1 MRVAAVNSLVAVVL
15 GTMAGIALARRSGK
29 WSRPFLILVFLILVA
44 PEIVDA
50 ISYLIFFVRINLGW
64 SFARLVIGHSI
75 FNSAVVTLIVLAR
88 LQGLDESLEEAAADL
103 GATPWRAFR
112 QITLPLMLPAVLAGA
127 LLSFTFS
134 LDDVIISSFVSTS
147 GGTTLPVYVFSAL
160 RTGLRG
166 DLAAISTVTLAA
178 TLVALG
184 VMVFALRRSGESVEG
199 SGRDH
204 HRGRMKRTVFAGGTI
219 ITSDPNGRR
228 TSAVAIEGDRIVAI
242 GDDALRLADG
252 SAEKIDLAG
261 KTLVP
266 GFRDGHCHP
275 VLGGAEM
282 GGAPI
287 WGVADLD
294 ELLDIV
300 RRYADENPDL
310 DWIRGFG
317 YLPAMLPNGRG
328 DATILDQVVGDRPV
342 WLTANDGHTGWVNS
356 VALERAG
363 IDATTPDPAHG
374 EIVRRADGSPSGA
387 LLESAQGLI
396 EAVAPPGHIRR
407 RGGRGPQRPSSSS
420 EQTGSRGPRTPW
432 RHLRMS
438 MCSSTWRVRTQPSPG

>member
-1 MRVAAVNSLVAVVL
+1 MTASPAPVRRRWDWLNGVLRTYAVLVYVFLFIPILIVVIYSFNKGRFLMDWDGFGTNWYATALRNVGIQRALGTSVRVAAVNALVAVVL

-103 GATPWRAFR
+103 GATPARAFR

-199 SGRDH
+199 
-204 HRGRMKRTVFAGGTI
+204 VVGTI
-219 ITSDPNGRR
+219 TG
-228 TSAVAIEGDRIVAI
+228 
-242 GDDALRLADG
+242 
-252 SAEKIDLAG
+252 AG
-261 KTLVP
+261 
-266 GFRDGHCHP
+266 
-275 VLGGAEM
+275 
-282 GGAPI
+282 
-287 WGVADLD
+287 
-294 ELLDIV
+294 
-300 RRYADENPDL
+300 
-310 DWIRGFG
+310 
-317 YLPAMLPNGRG
+317 
-328 DATILDQVVGDRPV
+328 
-342 WLTANDGHTGWVNS
+342 
-356 VALERAG
+356 
-363 IDATTPDPAHG
+363 
-374 EIVRRADGSPSGA
+374 
-387 LLESAQGLI
+387 
-396 EAVAPPGHIRR
+396 
-407 RGGRGPQRPSSSS
+407 
-420 EQTGSRGPRTPW
+420 
-432 RHLRMS
+432 
-438 MCSSTWRVRTQPSPG
+438 

>member
-1 MRVAAVNSLVAVVL
+1 MTTVALARRRWDWLNGVLRTYAVLVYVFLFTPILVVVIYSFNRGRFLLTWDGFGTNWYGAALENQGIQRALATSLRVAAVNSVVAVLL
-15 GTMAGIALARRSGK
+15 GTMAGIALARRAGK

-199 SGRDH
+199 
-204 HRGRMKRTVFAGGTI
+204 VVGTI
-219 ITSDPNGRR
+219 TG
-228 TSAVAIEGDRIVAI
+228 
-242 GDDALRLADG
+242 
-252 SAEKIDLAG
+252 AG
-261 KTLVP
+261 
-266 GFRDGHCHP
+266 
-275 VLGGAEM
+275 
-282 GGAPI
+282 
-287 WGVADLD
+287 
-294 ELLDIV
+294 
-300 RRYADENPDL
+300 
-310 DWIRGFG
+310 
-317 YLPAMLPNGRG
+317 
-328 DATILDQVVGDRPV
+328 
-342 WLTANDGHTGWVNS
+342 
-356 VALERAG
+356 
-363 IDATTPDPAHG
+363 
-374 EIVRRADGSPSGA
+374 
-387 LLESAQGLI
+387 
-396 EAVAPPGHIRR
+396 
-407 RGGRGPQRPSSSS
+407 
-420 EQTGSRGPRTPW
+420 
-432 RHLRMS
+432 
-438 MCSSTWRVRTQPSPG
+438 

>member
-1 MRVAAVNSLVAVVL
+1 MTTVARVRRRWDWLNGLLRSWAVLVYVFLFTPILVVVIYSFNRGRFLLTWDGWGTDWYGVALQNEGIQRALATSVRVAAVNALFAVVL

-199 SGRDH
+199 
-204 HRGRMKRTVFAGGTI
+204 VVGTI
-219 ITSDPNGRR
+219 TG
-228 TSAVAIEGDRIVAI
+228 
-242 GDDALRLADG
+242 
-252 SAEKIDLAG
+252 AG
-261 KTLVP
+261 
-266 GFRDGHCHP
+266 
-275 VLGGAEM
+275 
-282 GGAPI
+282 
-287 WGVADLD
+287 
-294 ELLDIV
+294 
-300 RRYADENPDL
+300 
-310 DWIRGFG
+310 
-317 YLPAMLPNGRG
+317 
-328 DATILDQVVGDRPV
+328 
-342 WLTANDGHTGWVNS
+342 
-356 VALERAG
+356 
-363 IDATTPDPAHG
+363 
-374 EIVRRADGSPSGA
+374 
-387 LLESAQGLI
+387 
-396 EAVAPPGHIRR
+396 
-407 RGGRGPQRPSSSS
+407 
-420 EQTGSRGPRTPW
+420 
-432 RHLRMS
+432 
-438 MCSSTWRVRTQPSPG
+438 

>member
-1 MRVAAVNSLVAVVL
+1 MTTAAPLRRRWDWFNGLLRTYAVLLYIFLFTPILVVVIYSFNKGRFLVNWDGFGTNWYGVAVENEGIQNALATSLRVAAANAVVAVVL

-88 LQGLDESLEEAAADL
+88 LQGLDESPEEAAADL

-127 LLSFTFS
+127 LLAFTFS

-160 RTGLRG
+160 RTGMRG

-199 SGRDH
+199 
-204 HRGRMKRTVFAGGTI
+204 VVGTI
-219 ITSDPNGRR
+219 TG
-228 TSAVAIEGDRIVAI
+228 
-242 GDDALRLADG
+242 
-252 SAEKIDLAG
+252 AG
-261 KTLVP
+261 
-266 GFRDGHCHP
+266 
-275 VLGGAEM
+275 
-282 GGAPI
+282 
-287 WGVADLD
+287 
-294 ELLDIV
+294 
-300 RRYADENPDL
+300 
-310 DWIRGFG
+310 
-317 YLPAMLPNGRG
+317 
-328 DATILDQVVGDRPV
+328 
-342 WLTANDGHTGWVNS
+342 
-356 VALERAG
+356 
-363 IDATTPDPAHG
+363 
-374 EIVRRADGSPSGA
+374 
-387 LLESAQGLI
+387 
-396 EAVAPPGHIRR
+396 
-407 RGGRGPQRPSSSS
+407 
-420 EQTGSRGPRTPW
+420 
-432 RHLRMS
+432 
-438 MCSSTWRVRTQPSPG
+438 

>member
-1 MRVAAVNSLVAVVL
+1 MTTASPARRRRDWLNGVLRSYAVLVYIFLFTPILVVVIYSFNKGRFLLTWDGFGTNWYGAALENVGIQRALATSIRVAAVNSLVAVL
-15 GTMAGIALARRSGK
+15 FGTMAGIALARRSGK

-166 DLAAISTVTLAA
+166 DLAAISTVTLLA

-199 SGRDH
+199 
-204 HRGRMKRTVFAGGTI
+204 VVGTI
-219 ITSDPNGRR
+219 TG
-228 TSAVAIEGDRIVAI
+228 
-242 GDDALRLADG
+242 
-252 SAEKIDLAG
+252 AG
-261 KTLVP
+261 
-266 GFRDGHCHP
+266 
-275 VLGGAEM
+275 
-282 GGAPI
+282 
-287 WGVADLD
+287 
-294 ELLDIV
+294 
-300 RRYADENPDL
+300 
-310 DWIRGFG
+310 
-317 YLPAMLPNGRG
+317 
-328 DATILDQVVGDRPV
+328 
-342 WLTANDGHTGWVNS
+342 
-356 VALERAG
+356 
-363 IDATTPDPAHG
+363 
-374 EIVRRADGSPSGA
+374 
-387 LLESAQGLI
+387 
-396 EAVAPPGHIRR
+396 
-407 RGGRGPQRPSSSS
+407 
-420 EQTGSRGPRTPW
+420 
-432 RHLRMS
+432 
-438 MCSSTWRVRTQPSPG
+438 

>member
-1 MRVAAVNSLVAVVL
+1 VTTVARIRGRWDWFNGLLRTWAVLVYVFLFTPILVVVIYSFNRGRFLLTWDGFGTDWYGVALQNEGIQRALATSVRVAAVNSIVAVVL

-166 DLAAISTVTLAA
+166 DLAAISSVTLAA

-199 SGRDH
+199 
-204 HRGRMKRTVFAGGTI
+204 VVGTI
-219 ITSDPNGRR
+219 TG
-228 TSAVAIEGDRIVAI
+228 
-242 GDDALRLADG
+242 
-252 SAEKIDLAG
+252 AG
-261 KTLVP
+261 
-266 GFRDGHCHP
+266 
-275 VLGGAEM
+275 
-282 GGAPI
+282 
-287 WGVADLD
+287 
-294 ELLDIV
+294 
-300 RRYADENPDL
+300 
-310 DWIRGFG
+310 
-317 YLPAMLPNGRG
+317 
-328 DATILDQVVGDRPV
+328 
-342 WLTANDGHTGWVNS
+342 
-356 VALERAG
+356 
-363 IDATTPDPAHG
+363 
-374 EIVRRADGSPSGA
+374 
-387 LLESAQGLI
+387 
-396 EAVAPPGHIRR
+396 
-407 RGGRGPQRPSSSS
+407 
-420 EQTGSRGPRTPW
+420 
-432 RHLRMS
+432 
-438 MCSSTWRVRTQPSPG
+438 

>member
-1 MRVAAVNSLVAVVL
+1 MTTLARVRRRWDWLNGLLRSWAVLVYVFLFTPILVVVIYSFNRGRFLLTWDGFGTDWYGVALQNEGIQRALATSVRVAAVNSIVAVVL

-199 SGRDH
+199 
-204 HRGRMKRTVFAGGTI
+204 VVGTI
-219 ITSDPNGRR
+219 TG
-228 TSAVAIEGDRIVAI
+228 
-242 GDDALRLADG
+242 
-252 SAEKIDLAG
+252 AG
-261 KTLVP
+261 
-266 GFRDGHCHP
+266 
-275 VLGGAEM
+275 
-282 GGAPI
+282 
-287 WGVADLD
+287 
-294 ELLDIV
+294 
-300 RRYADENPDL
+300 
-310 DWIRGFG
+310 
-317 YLPAMLPNGRG
+317 
-328 DATILDQVVGDRPV
+328 
-342 WLTANDGHTGWVNS
+342 
-356 VALERAG
+356 
-363 IDATTPDPAHG
+363 
-374 EIVRRADGSPSGA
+374 
-387 LLESAQGLI
+387 
-396 EAVAPPGHIRR
+396 
-407 RGGRGPQRPSSSS
+407 
-420 EQTGSRGPRTPW
+420 
-432 RHLRMS
+432 
-438 MCSSTWRVRTQPSPG
+438 

>member
-1 MRVAAVNSLVAVVL
+1 MTAVARIRGRWDWFNGLLRTWAVLVYVFLFTPILVVVIYSFNRGRFLLTWDGFGTDWYGVALQNEGIQRALATSVRVAAVNSIVAVVL

-199 SGRDH
+199 
-204 HRGRMKRTVFAGGTI
+204 VVGTI
-219 ITSDPNGRR
+219 TG
-228 TSAVAIEGDRIVAI
+228 
-242 GDDALRLADG
+242 
-252 SAEKIDLAG
+252 AG
-261 KTLVP
+261 
-266 GFRDGHCHP
+266 
-275 VLGGAEM
+275 
-282 GGAPI
+282 
-287 WGVADLD
+287 
-294 ELLDIV
+294 
-300 RRYADENPDL
+300 
-310 DWIRGFG
+310 
-317 YLPAMLPNGRG
+317 
-328 DATILDQVVGDRPV
+328 
-342 WLTANDGHTGWVNS
+342 
-356 VALERAG
+356 
-363 IDATTPDPAHG
+363 
-374 EIVRRADGSPSGA
+374 
-387 LLESAQGLI
+387 
-396 EAVAPPGHIRR
+396 
-407 RGGRGPQRPSSSS
+407 
-420 EQTGSRGPRTPW
+420 
-432 RHLRMS
+432 
-438 MCSSTWRVRTQPSPG
+438 

>member
-1 MRVAAVNSLVAVVL
+1 MTASPAPVRRRWDWLNGVLRTYAVLVYVFLFIPILIVVIYSFNKGRFLMDWDGFGTNWYATALQNVGIQRALGTSIRVAAVNSLVAVVL

-103 GATPWRAFR
+103 GATPARAFR

-160 RTGLRG
+160 RTGIRG

-199 SGRDH
+199 
-204 HRGRMKRTVFAGGTI
+204 VVGTI
-219 ITSDPNGRR
+219 TG
-228 TSAVAIEGDRIVAI
+228 
-242 GDDALRLADG
+242 
-252 SAEKIDLAG
+252 AG
-261 KTLVP
+261 
-266 GFRDGHCHP
+266 
-275 VLGGAEM
+275 
-282 GGAPI
+282 
-287 WGVADLD
+287 
-294 ELLDIV
+294 
-300 RRYADENPDL
+300 
-310 DWIRGFG
+310 
-317 YLPAMLPNGRG
+317 
-328 DATILDQVVGDRPV
+328 
-342 WLTANDGHTGWVNS
+342 
-356 VALERAG
+356 
-363 IDATTPDPAHG
+363 
-374 EIVRRADGSPSGA
+374 
-387 LLESAQGLI
+387 
-396 EAVAPPGHIRR
+396 
-407 RGGRGPQRPSSSS
+407 
-420 EQTGSRGPRTPW
+420 
-432 RHLRMS
+432 
-438 MCSSTWRVRTQPSPG
+438 

>member
-1 MRVAAVNSLVAVVL
+1 MTIAAPVRRRWDWLNGALRTYSVLVYIFLFTPILVVVIYSFNRGRFLVNWDGFGTNWYGTALENEGIQRALNTSLRVAAANAVVAVVL

-29 WSRPFLILVFLILVA
+29 WSRPFLVLVFLILVA

-160 RTGLRG
+160 RTGMRG

-178 TLVALG
+178 TLIALA

-199 SGRDH
+199 
-204 HRGRMKRTVFAGGTI
+204 VVGTI
-219 ITSDPNGRR
+219 TG
-228 TSAVAIEGDRIVAI
+228 
-242 GDDALRLADG
+242 
-252 SAEKIDLAG
+252 AG
-261 KTLVP
+261 
-266 GFRDGHCHP
+266 
-275 VLGGAEM
+275 
-282 GGAPI
+282 
-287 WGVADLD
+287 
-294 ELLDIV
+294 
-300 RRYADENPDL
+300 
-310 DWIRGFG
+310 
-317 YLPAMLPNGRG
+317 
-328 DATILDQVVGDRPV
+328 
-342 WLTANDGHTGWVNS
+342 
-356 VALERAG
+356 
-363 IDATTPDPAHG
+363 
-374 EIVRRADGSPSGA
+374 
-387 LLESAQGLI
+387 
-396 EAVAPPGHIRR
+396 
-407 RGGRGPQRPSSSS
+407 
-420 EQTGSRGPRTPW
+420 
-432 RHLRMS
+432 
-438 MCSSTWRVRTQPSPG
+438 

>member
-1 MRVAAVNSLVAVVL
+1 MTTVARVRRRWDWFNGLLRTWAVLVYVFLFTPILVVVIYSFNRGRFLLTWDGFGTDWYGVALQNEGIQRALATSVRVAAVNSIVAVVL

-29 WSRPFLILVFLILVA
+29 WSRRFLILVFLILVA

-199 SGRDH
+199 
-204 HRGRMKRTVFAGGTI
+204 VVGTI
-219 ITSDPNGRR
+219 TG
-228 TSAVAIEGDRIVAI
+228 
-242 GDDALRLADG
+242 
-252 SAEKIDLAG
+252 AG
-261 KTLVP
+261 
-266 GFRDGHCHP
+266 
-275 VLGGAEM
+275 
-282 GGAPI
+282 
-287 WGVADLD
+287 
-294 ELLDIV
+294 
-300 RRYADENPDL
+300 
-310 DWIRGFG
+310 
-317 YLPAMLPNGRG
+317 
-328 DATILDQVVGDRPV
+328 
-342 WLTANDGHTGWVNS
+342 
-356 VALERAG
+356 
-363 IDATTPDPAHG
+363 
-374 EIVRRADGSPSGA
+374 
-387 LLESAQGLI
+387 
-396 EAVAPPGHIRR
+396 
-407 RGGRGPQRPSSSS
+407 
-420 EQTGSRGPRTPW
+420 
-432 RHLRMS
+432 
-438 MCSSTWRVRTQPSPG
+438 

>member
-1 MRVAAVNSLVAVVL
+1 MTTAAPLRRRWDWFNGLLRTYAVLLYIFLFTPILVVVVYSFNRGRFLVNWDGFGTIWYGVALENDGIQNALATSLRVAAANAVVAVVL

-127 LLSFTFS
+127 LLAFTFS
-134 LDDVIISSFVSTS
+134 LDDVIISSFVSTA

-160 RTGLRG
+160 RTGMRG

-199 SGRDH
+199 
-204 HRGRMKRTVFAGGTI
+204 VVGTI
-219 ITSDPNGRR
+219 TG
-228 TSAVAIEGDRIVAI
+228 
-242 GDDALRLADG
+242 
-252 SAEKIDLAG
+252 AG
-261 KTLVP
+261 
-266 GFRDGHCHP
+266 
-275 VLGGAEM
+275 
-282 GGAPI
+282 
-287 WGVADLD
+287 
-294 ELLDIV
+294 
-300 RRYADENPDL
+300 
-310 DWIRGFG
+310 
-317 YLPAMLPNGRG
+317 
-328 DATILDQVVGDRPV
+328 
-342 WLTANDGHTGWVNS
+342 
-356 VALERAG
+356 
-363 IDATTPDPAHG
+363 
-374 EIVRRADGSPSGA
+374 
-387 LLESAQGLI
+387 
-396 EAVAPPGHIRR
+396 
-407 RGGRGPQRPSSSS
+407 
-420 EQTGSRGPRTPW
+420 
-432 RHLRMS
+432 
-438 MCSSTWRVRTQPSPG
+438 

>member
-1 MRVAAVNSLVAVVL
+1 MTTLAPLRRRWDWFNGLLRTWAVLVYVFLFTPILVVVIYSFNRGRFLLTWDGFGTNWYGAALQNEGIQRALATSVRVAAVNAVVAVVL

-112 QITLPLMLPAVLAGA
+112 QITLPLMLPAVLAGG

-199 SGRDH
+199 
-204 HRGRMKRTVFAGGTI
+204 VVGTI
-219 ITSDPNGRR
+219 TG
-228 TSAVAIEGDRIVAI
+228 
-242 GDDALRLADG
+242 
-252 SAEKIDLAG
+252 AG
-261 KTLVP
+261 
-266 GFRDGHCHP
+266 
-275 VLGGAEM
+275 
-282 GGAPI
+282 
-287 WGVADLD
+287 
-294 ELLDIV
+294 
-300 RRYADENPDL
+300 
-310 DWIRGFG
+310 
-317 YLPAMLPNGRG
+317 
-328 DATILDQVVGDRPV
+328 
-342 WLTANDGHTGWVNS
+342 
-356 VALERAG
+356 
-363 IDATTPDPAHG
+363 
-374 EIVRRADGSPSGA
+374 
-387 LLESAQGLI
+387 
-396 EAVAPPGHIRR
+396 
-407 RGGRGPQRPSSSS
+407 
-420 EQTGSRGPRTPW
+420 
-432 RHLRMS
+432 
-438 MCSSTWRVRTQPSPG
+438 

>member
-1 MRVAAVNSLVAVVL
+1 MTVAAPVRRRWDWLNGVLRTYSVLVYIFLFTPILVVVVYSFNRGRFLVNWDGFGTNWYGTALENEGIQRALTTSLRVAAANSVVAVVL

-160 RTGLRG
+160 RTGMRG

-199 SGRDH
+199 
-204 HRGRMKRTVFAGGTI
+204 VVGTI
-219 ITSDPNGRR
+219 TG
-228 TSAVAIEGDRIVAI
+228 
-242 GDDALRLADG
+242 
-252 SAEKIDLAG
+252 AG
-261 KTLVP
+261 
-266 GFRDGHCHP
+266 
-275 VLGGAEM
+275 
-282 GGAPI
+282 
-287 WGVADLD
+287 
-294 ELLDIV
+294 
-300 RRYADENPDL
+300 
-310 DWIRGFG
+310 
-317 YLPAMLPNGRG
+317 
-328 DATILDQVVGDRPV
+328 
-342 WLTANDGHTGWVNS
+342 
-356 VALERAG
+356 
-363 IDATTPDPAHG
+363 
-374 EIVRRADGSPSGA
+374 
-387 LLESAQGLI
+387 
-396 EAVAPPGHIRR
+396 
-407 RGGRGPQRPSSSS
+407 
-420 EQTGSRGPRTPW
+420 
-432 RHLRMS
+432 
-438 MCSSTWRVRTQPSPG
+438 

>member
-1 MRVAAVNSLVAVVL
+1 MTTVAVVRRRWDWLNGVLRTYAVLVYVFLFTPILVVVIYSFNRGRFLLTWDGFGTNWYGVALENQGIQRALATSLRVAAVNSVVAVVL

-178 TLVALG
+178 TLLALG
-184 VMVFALRRSGESVEG
+184 VMVFALRRSGQSVEG
-199 SGRDH
+199 
-204 HRGRMKRTVFAGGTI
+204 VVGTI
-219 ITSDPNGRR
+219 TG
-228 TSAVAIEGDRIVAI
+228 
-242 GDDALRLADG
+242 
-252 SAEKIDLAG
+252 AG
-261 KTLVP
+261 
-266 GFRDGHCHP
+266 
-275 VLGGAEM
+275 
-282 GGAPI
+282 
-287 WGVADLD
+287 
-294 ELLDIV
+294 
-300 RRYADENPDL
+300 
-310 DWIRGFG
+310 
-317 YLPAMLPNGRG
+317 
-328 DATILDQVVGDRPV
+328 
-342 WLTANDGHTGWVNS
+342 
-356 VALERAG
+356 
-363 IDATTPDPAHG
+363 
-374 EIVRRADGSPSGA
+374 
-387 LLESAQGLI
+387 
-396 EAVAPPGHIRR
+396 
-407 RGGRGPQRPSSSS
+407 
-420 EQTGSRGPRTPW
+420 
-432 RHLRMS
+432 
-438 MCSSTWRVRTQPSPG
+438 

>member
-1 MRVAAVNSLVAVVL
+1 MTTAAPLRRRWDWFNGLLRTYAVLLYIFLFTPILVVVIYSFNRGRFLVTWDGIGTIWYGVALENEGIQNALATSLRVAAANAVVAVVL

-127 LLSFTFS
+127 LLAFTFS

-160 RTGLRG
+160 RTGMRG

-199 SGRDH
+199 
-204 HRGRMKRTVFAGGTI
+204 VVGTI
-219 ITSDPNGRR
+219 TG
-228 TSAVAIEGDRIVAI
+228 
-242 GDDALRLADG
+242 
-252 SAEKIDLAG
+252 AG
-261 KTLVP
+261 
-266 GFRDGHCHP
+266 
-275 VLGGAEM
+275 
-282 GGAPI
+282 
-287 WGVADLD
+287 
-294 ELLDIV
+294 
-300 RRYADENPDL
+300 
-310 DWIRGFG
+310 
-317 YLPAMLPNGRG
+317 
-328 DATILDQVVGDRPV
+328 
-342 WLTANDGHTGWVNS
+342 
-356 VALERAG
+356 
-363 IDATTPDPAHG
+363 
-374 EIVRRADGSPSGA
+374 
-387 LLESAQGLI
+387 
-396 EAVAPPGHIRR
+396 
-407 RGGRGPQRPSSSS
+407 
-420 EQTGSRGPRTPW
+420 
-432 RHLRMS
+432 
-438 MCSSTWRVRTQPSPG
+438 

>member
-1 MRVAAVNSLVAVVL
+1 MTTAAPLRRRWDWFNGALRTYAVLLYIFLFTPILVVVIYSFNRGRFLVNWDGFGTIWYGVALENEGIQNALATSLRVAAANAVVAVVL

-29 WSRPFLILVFLILVA
+29 WRRPFLILVFLILVA

-127 LLSFTFS
+127 LLAFTFS

-160 RTGLRG
+160 RTGMRG

-199 SGRDH
+199 
-204 HRGRMKRTVFAGGTI
+204 VVGTI
-219 ITSDPNGRR
+219 TG
-228 TSAVAIEGDRIVAI
+228 
-242 GDDALRLADG
+242 
-252 SAEKIDLAG
+252 AG
-261 KTLVP
+261 
-266 GFRDGHCHP
+266 
-275 VLGGAEM
+275 
-282 GGAPI
+282 
-287 WGVADLD
+287 
-294 ELLDIV
+294 
-300 RRYADENPDL
+300 
-310 DWIRGFG
+310 
-317 YLPAMLPNGRG
+317 
-328 DATILDQVVGDRPV
+328 
-342 WLTANDGHTGWVNS
+342 
-356 VALERAG
+356 
-363 IDATTPDPAHG
+363 
-374 EIVRRADGSPSGA
+374 
-387 LLESAQGLI
+387 
-396 EAVAPPGHIRR
+396 
-407 RGGRGPQRPSSSS
+407 
-420 EQTGSRGPRTPW
+420 
-432 RHLRMS
+432 
-438 MCSSTWRVRTQPSPG
+438 

>member
-1 MRVAAVNSLVAVVL
+1 MTTVARVRRRWDWFNGLLRTWAVLVYVFLFTPILVVVIYSFNRGRFLLTWDGFGTNWYGAALQNEGIQRALATSVRVAAVNSVVAVVL
-15 GTMAGIALARRSGK
+15 GTMAGIALARRSGT

-50 ISYLIFFVRINLGW
+50 ISYLIFFVRVNLGW

-199 SGRDH
+199 
-204 HRGRMKRTVFAGGTI
+204 VVGTI
-219 ITSDPNGRR
+219 TG
-228 TSAVAIEGDRIVAI
+228 
-242 GDDALRLADG
+242 
-252 SAEKIDLAG
+252 AG
-261 KTLVP
+261 
-266 GFRDGHCHP
+266 
-275 VLGGAEM
+275 
-282 GGAPI
+282 
-287 WGVADLD
+287 
-294 ELLDIV
+294 
-300 RRYADENPDL
+300 
-310 DWIRGFG
+310 
-317 YLPAMLPNGRG
+317 
-328 DATILDQVVGDRPV
+328 
-342 WLTANDGHTGWVNS
+342 
-356 VALERAG
+356 
-363 IDATTPDPAHG
+363 
-374 EIVRRADGSPSGA
+374 
-387 LLESAQGLI
+387 
-396 EAVAPPGHIRR
+396 
-407 RGGRGPQRPSSSS
+407 
-420 EQTGSRGPRTPW
+420 
-432 RHLRMS
+432 
-438 MCSSTWRVRTQPSPG
+438 

>member
-1 MRVAAVNSLVAVVL
+1 MTTAAPARRRRDWLDSALRSYAVLVYIFLFTPILVVVIYSFNRGRFLLTWDGFGTDWYGVALQNDGIQRALATSVRVAAVNSIVAVVL
-15 GTMAGIALARRSGK
+15 GTMAGIALARRAGK

-199 SGRDH
+199 
-204 HRGRMKRTVFAGGTI
+204 VVGTI
-219 ITSDPNGRR
+219 TG
-228 TSAVAIEGDRIVAI
+228 
-242 GDDALRLADG
+242 
-252 SAEKIDLAG
+252 AG
-261 KTLVP
+261 
-266 GFRDGHCHP
+266 
-275 VLGGAEM
+275 
-282 GGAPI
+282 
-287 WGVADLD
+287 
-294 ELLDIV
+294 
-300 RRYADENPDL
+300 
-310 DWIRGFG
+310 
-317 YLPAMLPNGRG
+317 
-328 DATILDQVVGDRPV
+328 
-342 WLTANDGHTGWVNS
+342 
-356 VALERAG
+356 
-363 IDATTPDPAHG
+363 
-374 EIVRRADGSPSGA
+374 
-387 LLESAQGLI
+387 
-396 EAVAPPGHIRR
+396 
-407 RGGRGPQRPSSSS
+407 
-420 EQTGSRGPRTPW
+420 
-432 RHLRMS
+432 
-438 MCSSTWRVRTQPSPG
+438 

>member
-1 MRVAAVNSLVAVVL
+1 MTTAAPARRRRDWLNGVLRSYAVLVYVFLFTPILVVVIYSFNRGRFLLTWDGFGTDWYGVALENQGIQRALATSLRVAAVNSVIAVLL
-15 GTMAGIALARRSGK
+15 GTTAGIALARRYGK
-29 WSRPFLILVFLILVA
+29 WSKPFLILVFLILVA

-178 TLVALG
+178 TLLALG

-199 SGRDH
+199 
-204 HRGRMKRTVFAGGTI
+204 VVGTI
-219 ITSDPNGRR
+219 T
-228 TSAVAIEGDRIVAI
+228 
-242 GDDALRLADG
+242 
-252 SAEKIDLAG
+252 
-261 KTLVP
+261 
-266 GFRDGHCHP
+266 
-275 VLGGAEM
+275 GA
-282 GGAPI
+282 
-287 WGVADLD
+287 
-294 ELLDIV
+294 
-300 RRYADENPDL
+300 R
-310 DWIRGFG
+310 
-317 YLPAMLPNGRG
+317 
-328 DATILDQVVGDRPV
+328 
-342 WLTANDGHTGWVNS
+342 
-356 VALERAG
+356 
-363 IDATTPDPAHG
+363 
-374 EIVRRADGSPSGA
+374 
-387 LLESAQGLI
+387 
-396 EAVAPPGHIRR
+396 
-407 RGGRGPQRPSSSS
+407 
-420 EQTGSRGPRTPW
+420 
-432 RHLRMS
+432 
-438 MCSSTWRVRTQPSPG
+438 

>member
-1 MRVAAVNSLVAVVL
+1 MTTADPARRRRDWLNSALRSYAVLVYIFLFTPILVVVIYSFNRGRFLLTWDGFGTDWYGVALQNDGIQRALATSVRVAAVNSIVAVVL
-15 GTMAGIALARRSGK
+15 GTMAGIALARRAGK

-199 SGRDH
+199 
-204 HRGRMKRTVFAGGTI
+204 VVGTI
-219 ITSDPNGRR
+219 TG
-228 TSAVAIEGDRIVAI
+228 
-242 GDDALRLADG
+242 
-252 SAEKIDLAG
+252 AG
-261 KTLVP
+261 
-266 GFRDGHCHP
+266 
-275 VLGGAEM
+275 
-282 GGAPI
+282 
-287 WGVADLD
+287 
-294 ELLDIV
+294 
-300 RRYADENPDL
+300 
-310 DWIRGFG
+310 
-317 YLPAMLPNGRG
+317 
-328 DATILDQVVGDRPV
+328 
-342 WLTANDGHTGWVNS
+342 
-356 VALERAG
+356 
-363 IDATTPDPAHG
+363 
-374 EIVRRADGSPSGA
+374 
-387 LLESAQGLI
+387 
-396 EAVAPPGHIRR
+396 
-407 RGGRGPQRPSSSS
+407 
-420 EQTGSRGPRTPW
+420 
-432 RHLRMS
+432 
-438 MCSSTWRVRTQPSPG
+438 

>member
-1 MRVAAVNSLVAVVL
+1 MTVAAPVRRRWDWLNGVLRTYSVLVYIFLFTPILVVVVYSFNRGRFLVNWDGFGTNWYGTALENEGIQRALTTSLRVAAANSVVAVVL

-29 WSRPFLILVFLILVA
+29 WSRPFLILVFLILVD

-160 RTGLRG
+160 RTGMRG

-199 SGRDH
+199 
-204 HRGRMKRTVFAGGTI
+204 VVGTI
-219 ITSDPNGRR
+219 TG
-228 TSAVAIEGDRIVAI
+228 
-242 GDDALRLADG
+242 
-252 SAEKIDLAG
+252 AG
-261 KTLVP
+261 
-266 GFRDGHCHP
+266 
-275 VLGGAEM
+275 
-282 GGAPI
+282 
-287 WGVADLD
+287 
-294 ELLDIV
+294 
-300 RRYADENPDL
+300 
-310 DWIRGFG
+310 
-317 YLPAMLPNGRG
+317 
-328 DATILDQVVGDRPV
+328 
-342 WLTANDGHTGWVNS
+342 
-356 VALERAG
+356 
-363 IDATTPDPAHG
+363 
-374 EIVRRADGSPSGA
+374 
-387 LLESAQGLI
+387 
-396 EAVAPPGHIRR
+396 
-407 RGGRGPQRPSSSS
+407 
-420 EQTGSRGPRTPW
+420 
-432 RHLRMS
+432 
-438 MCSSTWRVRTQPSPG
+438 